1 MRNNLKRQTIQKME
15 RSVLSDVL
23 RLIEDDDND
32 DGDVDNDDNFQRL
45 QTLE

>member
-1 MRNNLKRQTIQKME
+1 ME